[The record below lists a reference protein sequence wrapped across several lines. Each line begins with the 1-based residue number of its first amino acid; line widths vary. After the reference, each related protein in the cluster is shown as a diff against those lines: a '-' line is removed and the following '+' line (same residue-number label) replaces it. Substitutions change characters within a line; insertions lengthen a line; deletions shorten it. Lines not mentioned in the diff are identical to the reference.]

1 MKCILATS
9 SADRKIVLCSTI
21 GGLGPRVRHQ
31 GRAILIQ
38 PLTIEGMRG
47 DPMSGATVV
56 TSETVSDAVSRMGLA
71 GHAVMV
77 HSSLSSF
84 GWVESGAQTVID
96 GILGQECTIMV
107 PTFSRAYELL
117 PRQDERIPRNGKE
130 YEGGLELPPGSDPI
144 YAPDSNVVNPSMGT
158 IPATVLAMSG
168 RARSVHARQSFTAV
182 GPLADELTA
191 GQTVEDVFAPIRNL
205 GRMQGFV
212 VLAGVGLTSMTALHF
227 AEEMAGRRPFR
238 RWAYGTD
245 GSRKPF
251 AIAGCSGGFDNL
263 ATVLSPIERH
273 TLVGRSLWR
282 VFPAADALDRASE
295 AIRAEQSIT
304 HCDKEVCLD
313 CEDAIA
319 GGPVIVGT
327 P

>member
-1 MKCILATS
+1 
-9 SADRKIVLCSTI
+9 
-21 GGLGPRVRHQ
+21 
-31 GRAILIQ
+31 
-38 PLTIEGMRG
+38 
-47 DPMSGATVV
+47 MSGATVV

-77 HSSLSSF
+77 HSSLNSF

-158 IPATVLAMSG
+158 IPATLLAMSG
-168 RARSVHARQSFTAV
+168 RVRSVHARQSFTAV
-182 GPLADELTA
+182 GPLAEELA
-191 GQTVEDVFAPIRNL
+191 ADQTVEDVFAPIRNL

-212 VLAGVGLTSMTALHF
+212 VLMGVGLTKMTALHF

-238 RWAYGTD
+238 RWATGPM
-245 GSRKPF
+245 G
-251 AIAGCSGGFDNL
+251 AAGHSQSPAARTASITWLRCCHRLSDTPWWAGASGGYSPPPRPWSGHRRPSGQSNRL
-263 ATVLSPIERH
+263 PVATRKSAWTARMP
-273 TLVGRSLWR
+273 SR
-282 VFPAADALDRASE
+282 VAR
-295 AIRAEQSIT
+295 
-304 HCDKEVCLD
+304 
-313 CEDAIA
+313 
-319 GGPVIVGT
+319 
-327 P
+327 